1 MDEEE
6 TAEIGTSILRQVG
19 SSWPAIKAR
28 LVSTS
33 DEIIFCQRAKSV
45 VILRTQRVQPNSPK
59 QELAI
64 HRMFLAKLVSLVAAM
79 SEGSGEFITDR
90 FKNEVWPVISM
101 QLAFLVDKQDRANRL
116 PESSREKRRDVVLVT
131 KSNAVMTTFQDS
143 EKSLILA
150 IMDCL
155 ARIFRVPDCGKAL
168 AGLVSSIGA
177 VILPFLDNDE
187 KVSALTL
194 EAMKTI
200 AGVDYD
206 ALWRP
211 LLHLSARGIP
221 LCPLNSSK
229 SQLTTFKK
237 PGSLFQPLAAK
248 AIELVEYIDT
258 LSEQALQ

>member
-1 MDEEE
+1 MDEED
-6 TAEIGTSILRQVG
+6 TDEIGTSILRQVG

-33 DEIIFCQRAKSV
+33 DEIIFSQRAKSV
-45 VILRTQRVQPNSPK
+45 VVLRPQHVQSSSPN
-59 QELAI
+59 QELAV
-64 HRMFLAKLVSLVAAM
+64 HRMFLAKLTSLIAAM

-90 FKNEVWPVISM
+90 FKNEVWPVMSM

-116 PESSREKRRDVVLVT
+116 LESSKEKIRDGALT
-131 KSNAVMTTFQDS
+131 KSSAVVTTLQDS

-155 ARIFRVPDCGKAL
+155 VRVFRVPDCGKAL

-177 VILPFLDNDE
+177 VLLPFLDNDE
-187 KVSALTL
+187 KVSELTL
-194 EAMKTI
+194 EALKTI
-200 AGVDYD
+200 AGVDCD

-211 LLHLSARGIP
+211 LLHLSGRGIP
-221 LCPLNSSK
+221 SCPLNSSN

-237 PGSLFQPLAAK
+237 PDSLFQPWAAK
-248 AIELVEYIDT
+248 ATELVEYIEK